1 LYFATLLHDIGKGRG
16 GEHNIKG
23 AKIARKVVSRFNE
36 SSEIAKETGWLVLNH
51 SMLSDVAFKKDLED
65 HSVIRKVSKSIKT
78 IPRLTSLFL
87 LTVTDISA
95 VEQGLWNYW
104 KASLLRELY
113 LKLENQ
119 IKNPKEIISLGDRI
133 EKIKL
138 NIVKKS
144 KKISALSL
152 RGFSKIAYPNYWLLQ
167 SEKMIILQIENFFLK
182 KKKNFSFIIKKAD
195 EKYFFDLILVTK
207 DRSKLFLNLISIF
220 VYDKVSIYE
229 ARIFTLD
236 DGTVIDTFKFSIDF
250 NQKFNAIDEERI
262 LSSIKEKLDKLG
274 KEQVI
279 LIKENPVKKI
289 KIIHTMMDVTIDN
302 QSSST
307 YTILNVKTNDRPK
320 LLYDI
325 SKILI
330 RNKVVISMAK
340 ISTNGDFVE
349 DSFHLR
355 SQHGLK
361 IENTSQINNI
371 INEIN
376 KQLSENI
383 EDVT

>member
-1 LYFATLLHDIGKGRG
+1 
-16 GEHNIKG
+16 
-23 AKIARKVVSRFNE
+23 
-36 SSEIAKETGWLVLNH
+36 
-51 SMLSDVAFKKDLED
+51 
-65 HSVIRKVSKSIKT
+65 
-78 IPRLTSLFL
+78 
-87 LTVTDISA
+87 
-95 VEQGLWNYW
+95 
-104 KASLLRELY
+104 
-113 LKLENQ
+113 
-119 IKNPKEIISLGDRI
+119 
-133 EKIKL
+133 
-138 NIVKKS
+138 
-144 KKISALSL
+144 
-152 RGFSKIAYPNYWLLQ
+152 
-167 SEKMIILQIENFFLK
+167 MIILQIENFFLK